1 MIDEAREN
9 IVESRRDI
17 IRKKKRDGKKL
28 GRKEGNRNRNRNRN
42 INRNRNRSARQVA
55 VWNRRSSVCVR

>member
-28 GRKEGNRNRNRNRN
+28 GRKGIE
-42 INRNRNRSARQVA
+42 IEIEIKIEIETE
-55 VWNRRSSVCVR
+55 VRGR